1 LYKHLGYLSMNARI
15 WIVGCTA
22 LLVSACADMQSMS
35 RNTSEGFFK
44 ELPEGVLAI
53 VADNQDLT
61 AVRIDPADGCYVY
74 RYAGPV
80 ETTFLPLRAKSGGPI
95 CSRPADVD
103 VAG

>member
-1 LYKHLGYLSMNARI
+1 MNARI

-22 LLVSACADMQSMS
+22 LLVSACVDMQGMS
-35 RNTSEGFFK
+35 SNPSERFFT

-95 CSRPADVD
+95 CSRSANVE
-103 VAG
+103 ATG

>member
-1 LYKHLGYLSMNARI
+1 MNARI

-22 LLVSACADMQSMS
+22 LLVSACTDMQG
-35 RNTSEGFFK
+35 TSSDPSERFFK

-95 CSRPADVD
+95 CSRPAEAADPA